1 MLAPRERWADI
12 IFTSK
17 GRNLTPKAAAVWPR
31 ETKGWAPGCSVLLG
45 MVDHSA
51 SDSPNDMGVPSTRS
65 RSPLPGH
72 FCVKEQTSSDLS
84 AGSLP
89 GELILSRGQE
99 RAGEG
104 LAERVPDTPP

>member
-1 MLAPRERWADI
+1 
-12 IFTSK
+12 
-17 GRNLTPKAAAVWPR
+17 
-31 ETKGWAPGCSVLLG
+31 

-51 SDSPNDMGVPSTRS
+51 SDSPNDMGVTSITLHREPK
-65 RSPLPGH
+65 SPPPPL
-72 FCVKEQTSSDLS
+72 CVKEQTSSDLS

-104 LAERVPDTPP
+104 LAESLPDTPP